1 MFEKLNP
8 TDRLDDIMGD
18 LDSAISA
25 AKIWEAEEESSCSV
39 DRIFD

>member
-25 AKIWEAEEESSCSV
+25 AKNLGGGGGKFLFC
-39 DRIFD
+39 